1 MKKAFYRHMVFGL
14 FRLARHTP
22 VFFLTLFAA
31 CVQAQNQNAFRT
43 VEACGECAVTDTRT
57 LADAKE
63 CAFRAAVEN
72 AMLAAGIERSV
83 MSSSTLQSAQQGE
96 DQSLTTFIEASNV
109 AWRGGISG
117 TTNAEETTRIDELG
131 DVIVEHCARFD
142 IKSYETR
149 PDPGFQFTVGG
160 LQNVYP
166 SPSELT
172 FEVQGPAGCLQAFLL
187 EGDQAYKFFPNDNEL
202 QSCHPD
208 GFRSTP
214 FPVPES
220 QRKYEL
226 FREPGIDGPW
236 MLVFVFTKE
245 ECAAAVPAIWTA
257 RELLFWVESMEPAER
272 HVKMHP
278 FGFGI

>member
-1 MKKAFYRHMVFGL
+1 MKKAFYRQTMWGQF
-14 FRLARHTP
+14 LAA
-22 VFFLTLFAA
+22 LCSAA
-31 CVQAQNQNAFRT
+31 LLLAFISDSVHAQDQNAIRT

-72 AMLAAGIERSV
+72 AMVAGGIERSV
-83 MSSSTLQSAQQGE
+83 LSSSTLQSAQQGE
-96 DQSLTTFIEASNV
+96 DAALTTFIEMSNV

-117 TTNAEETTRIDELG
+117 TANAKETTRIDELG
-131 DVIVEHCARFD
+131 DVIVNHCARFD
-142 IKSYETR
+142 VKPYETR
-149 PDPGFQFTVGG
+149 SDPGFQFIVEG
-160 LQNVYP
+160 LQEVYL
-166 SPSELT
+166 SPAELT

-187 EGDQAYKFFPNDNEL
+187 EGDQAYKFLPNDNEL

-214 FPVPES
+214 FPAPES

-236 MLVFVFTKE
+236 MLVFVFTKK
-245 ECAAAVPAIWTA
+245 ECAAAVPAEWTA

-278 FGFGI
+278 FGFGM

>member
-1 MKKAFYRHMVFGL
+1 MKKAFYRQTMWGQF
-14 FRLARHTP
+14 LAA
-22 VFFLTLFAA
+22 LCSAA
-31 CVQAQNQNAFRT
+31 LLLAFISDSVHAQDQNAIRT

-72 AMLAAGIERSV
+72 AMVAGGIERSV
-83 MSSSTLQSAQQGE
+83 LSSSTLQSAQQGE
-96 DQSLTTFIEASNV
+96 DAALTTFIEMSNV

-117 TTNAEETTRIDELG
+117 TANAKETTRIDELG
-131 DVIVEHCARFD
+131 DVIVNHCARFD
-142 IKSYETR
+142 VKPYETR
-149 PDPGFQFTVGG
+149 TDPGFQFIVEG
-160 LQNVYP
+160 LQEVYP
-166 SPSELT
+166 SPAELT

-202 QSCHPD
+202 QSCQSD

-214 FPVPES
+214 FPAPES

-236 MLVFVFTKE
+236 MLVFVFTKK
-245 ECAAAVPAIWTA
+245 ECAAAVPAEWTA

-278 FGFGI
+278 FGFGM

>member
-1 MKKAFYRHMVFGL
+1 
-14 FRLARHTP
+14 
-22 VFFLTLFAA
+22 
-31 CVQAQNQNAFRT
+31 
-43 VEACGECAVTDTRT
+43 
-57 LADAKE
+57 
-63 CAFRAAVEN
+63 
-72 AMLAAGIERSV
+72 MLAAGIERSV

-117 TTNAEETTRIDELG
+117 TANAEETTRIDELG

-278 FGFGI
+278 FGFGM